1 MNRHNIVPF
10 GTTPAGETVHKIH
23 LQNQDLSCDILTYG
37 ATLQSLVVPD
47 RDGQRVDVLLGYDTL
62 EQYLQGGCYFG
73 ATVGRVANRIAGG
86 QFELNNVSYNL
97 PLNDGN
103 NHHHGGPDGFAFR
116 VWKISAVSDT
126 SVTLSLHSPDGDQ
139 GYPGNIDVE
148 AEFTLQDSTLVLRHR
163 AVSDAD
169 TLCSLTSHGY
179 FNLAGH
185 NSGNAMGQ
193 HILLF
198 AHAYTPSNAEG
209 IPLGITQSVERTPMD
224 LRDLLPIGTHI
235 EDSFSQL
242 VQAKGYDHNYVINGN
257 IGELRP
263 AAIAMSDLT
272 GIAMRVESTM
282 PGIHFYTANYVSENH
297 PGKGG
302 CTYGPRHGFCLETQF
317 YPDAIHHESFPSPI
331 LEAGKVYNHST
342 VFSFNNINQT

>member
-47 RDGQRVDVLLGYDTL
+47 RDGQRVDVLLGYDSL

-86 QFELNNVSYNL
+86 QFELNNISYKL

-116 VWKISAVSDT
+116 VWKIAAVSDT

-185 NSGNAMGQ
+185 NSGSAMDN
-193 HILLF
+193 
-198 AHAYTPSNAEG
+198 PC
-209 IPLGITQSVERTPMD
+209 R
-224 LRDLLPIGTHI
+224 
-235 EDSFSQL
+235 L
-242 VQAKGYDHNYVINGN
+242 VI
-257 IGELRP
+257 
-263 AAIAMSDLT
+263 
-272 GIAMRVESTM
+272 
-282 PGIHFYTANYVSENH
+282 VS
-297 PGKGG
+297 
-302 CTYGPRHGFCLETQF
+302 
-317 YPDAIHHESFPSPI
+317 S
-331 LEAGKVYNHST
+331 
-342 VFSFNNINQT
+342 

>member
-169 TLCSLTSHGY
+169 TLCSLT
-179 FNLAGH
+179 
-185 NSGNAMGQ
+185 
-193 HILLF
+193 
-198 AHAYTPSNAEG
+198 
-209 IPLGITQSVERTPMD
+209 
-224 LRDLLPIGTHI
+224 
-235 EDSFSQL
+235 
-242 VQAKGYDHNYVINGN
+242 
-257 IGELRP
+257 
-263 AAIAMSDLT
+263 
-272 GIAMRVESTM
+272 
-282 PGIHFYTANYVSENH
+282 
-297 PGKGG
+297 
-302 CTYGPRHGFCLETQF
+302 RHGFCLETQF

-342 VFSFNNINQT
+342 VFSFNNI

>member
-23 LQNQDLSCDILTYG
+23 LQNQDLCCDILTYG

-86 QFELNNVSYNL
+86 QFELNSISYKL

-116 VWKISAVSDT
+116 VWEIAAVSDT
-126 SVTLSLHSPDGDQ
+126 SVTLSLYSPDGDQ

-185 NSGNAMGQ
+185 NSGSAMDQ

-209 IPLGITQSVERTPMD
+209 IPFGITQSVERTPMD
-224 LRDLLPIGTHI
+224 LRELLPIQTHI
-235 EDSFSQL
+235 EDSFPQL

-272 GIAMRVESTM
+272 GISMRVESTM
-282 PGIHFYTANYVSENH
+282 PGIHFYTANYVSVDH

-331 LEAGKVYNHST
+331 LEAGKVYTHST
-342 VFSFNNINQT
+342 VFSFNNI

>member
-23 LQNQDLSCDILTYG
+23 LQNQDLCCDILTYG

-86 QFELNNVSYNL
+86 QFELNSISYKL

-116 VWKISAVSDT
+116 VWEIAAVSDT

-148 AEFTLQDSTLVLRHR
+148 AEFALNENTLVLRHR

-185 NSGNAMGQ
+185 NSGNVLNQ

-198 AHAYTPSNAEG
+198 AHEYTPSNAEG
-209 IPLGITQSVERTPMD
+209 IPLGTTQSVEHTPMD

-235 EDSFSQL
+235 EDFFPQL

-257 IGELRP
+257 VGDLRP

-272 GIAMRVESTM
+272 GISMRVDSTM
-282 PGIHFYTANYVSENH
+282 PGIHFYTANYVSVDH

-317 YPDAIHHESFPSPI
+317 YPDAIHHPAFPSPF
-331 LEAGKVYNHST
+331 LPAGQRYDHT
-342 VFSFNNINQT
+342 TTFTFTTA

>member
-116 VWKISAVSDT
+116 VWS
-126 SVTLSLHSPDGDQ
+126 
-139 GYPGNIDVE
+139 
-148 AEFTLQDSTLVLRHR
+148 R
-163 AVSDAD
+163 
-169 TLCSLTSHGY
+169 
-179 FNLAGH
+179 
-185 NSGNAMGQ
+185 
-193 HILLF
+193 
-198 AHAYTPSNAEG
+198 EG
-209 IPLGITQSVERTPMD
+209 I
-224 LRDLLPIGTHI
+224 
-235 EDSFSQL
+235 
-242 VQAKGYDHNYVINGN
+242 
-257 IGELRP
+257 
-263 AAIAMSDLT
+263 
-272 GIAMRVESTM
+272 
-282 PGIHFYTANYVSENH
+282 
-297 PGKGG
+297 
-302 CTYGPRHGFCLETQF
+302 
-317 YPDAIHHESFPSPI
+317 
-331 LEAGKVYNHST
+331 
-342 VFSFNNINQT
+342 

>member
-116 VWKISAVSDT
+116 VWKIAGVSDI

-185 NSGNAMGQ
+185 NSGSAMDQ

-224 LRDLLPIGTHI
+224 LRELLPIQTHI
-235 EDSFSQL
+235 EDSFPQL

-257 IGELRP
+257 IVELRP

-272 GIAMRVESTM
+272 GISMRVDSTM
-282 PGIHFYTANYVSENH
+282 PGIHFYTANYVSVDH

-342 VFSFNNINQT
+342 VFSFNNI

>member
-1 MNRHNIVPF
+1 M
-10 GTTPAGETVHKIH
+10 
-23 LQNQDLSCDILTYG
+23 
-37 ATLQSLVVPD
+37 
-47 RDGQRVDVLLGYDTL
+47 
-62 EQYLQGGCYFG
+62 
-73 ATVGRVANRIAGG
+73 
-86 QFELNNVSYNL
+86 
-97 PLNDGN
+97 
-103 NHHHGGPDGFAFR
+103 
-116 VWKISAVSDT
+116 
-126 SVTLSLHSPDGDQ
+126 TLSLHSPDGDQ

-185 NSGNAMGQ
+185 NSGSAMDQ

-224 LRDLLPIGTHI
+224 LRELLPIQTHI
-235 EDSFSQL
+235 EDSFPQL

-272 GIAMRVESTM
+272 GISMRVDSTM
-282 PGIHFYTANYVSENH
+282 PGIHFYTANYVSVDH

-342 VFSFNNINQT
+342 VFSFNNI

>member
-10 GTTPAGETVHKIH
+10 GTTPAGEAVHKIH

-139 GYPGNIDVE
+139 SYPG
-148 AEFTLQDSTLVLRHR
+148 TGSRK
-163 AVSDAD
+163 
-169 TLCSLTSHGY
+169 
-179 FNLAGH
+179 
-185 NSGNAMGQ
+185 
-193 HILLF
+193 
-198 AHAYTPSNAEG
+198 G
-209 IPLGITQSVERTPMD
+209 I
-224 LRDLLPIGTHI
+224 
-235 EDSFSQL
+235 
-242 VQAKGYDHNYVINGN
+242 
-257 IGELRP
+257 
-263 AAIAMSDLT
+263 
-272 GIAMRVESTM
+272 
-282 PGIHFYTANYVSENH
+282 
-297 PGKGG
+297 
-302 CTYGPRHGFCLETQF
+302 
-317 YPDAIHHESFPSPI
+317 
-331 LEAGKVYNHST
+331 
-342 VFSFNNINQT
+342 